1 MRPEL
6 RNSKPKRGERAQ
18 HRVGFVSFFSLPAE
32 CLWSPCHAIYALSHI
47 FYTEPNAI
55 CPSTSQ
61 QWSCS
66 SCVPK
71 FIFDSFSLYS
81 LKRTVF
87 FLLLF
92 FKNSALCFFLL
103 SQGDSLFRGLF
114 CCCTSTLLAFFAHS
128 LSMHFYHHHHPSVL
142 LPYLH
147 THIFYSH
154 LKYLHLCHVHFSLN
168 RSLNARVHTLNR
180 GNAVCCSCCC
190 CRSRVFFS
198 RAFFFS
204 LANVVFLLLPFVVV
218 SFPSFLFFSL
228 PTPHPL

>member
-1 MRPEL
+1 MRYMLFRIYFIPSQMQFAL
-6 RNSKPKRGERAQ
+6 QQASNGVVHHVFRNSFSILFHFIRLSAPFFFFSSFSKILLY
-18 HRVGFVSFFSLPAE
+18 VSFCSLAE
-32 CLWSPCHAIYALSHI
+32 
-47 FYTEPNAI
+47 
-55 CPSTSQ
+55 SQ
-61 QWSCS
+61 S
-66 SCVPK
+66 
-71 FIFDSFSLYS
+71 
-81 LKRTVF
+81 
-87 FLLLF
+87 
-92 FKNSALCFFLL
+92 
-103 SQGDSLFRGLF
+103 DSLFRGLF
-114 CCCTSTLLAFFAHS
+114 CCCSSALLAFFAHS